1 MGSYYFHD
9 GETLLAA
16 GTCPDG
22 QEVLQPR
29 PSDGAILVMGK
40 PPCNLSA
47 LPRGH
52 YWSMTQH
59 KASPLAVPDDVK
71 WLQVRYER
79 DQRLAA
85 TDWRV
90 VKAQEQGATP
100 ESVWVEYRQA
110 LRDITL
116 QPDPANITWPP
127 PPQT

>member
-1 MGSYYFHD
+1 MGSYYIHD
-9 GETLLAA
+9 GEMLLAA
-16 GTCPDG
+16 GACPDG
-22 QEVLQPR
+22 QEDLQPL
-29 PSDGAILVMGK
+29 PSDNAVLVLGE

-59 KASPLAVPDDVK
+59 KALPIPESEEVM
-71 WLQVRYER
+71 WLRIRHQR
-79 DQRLAA
+79 DQLLAA

-90 VKAQEQGATP
+90 VRAQEEGVPLQSQWLA
-100 ESVWVEYRQA
+100 YRQA
-110 LRDITL
+110 LRDITQ